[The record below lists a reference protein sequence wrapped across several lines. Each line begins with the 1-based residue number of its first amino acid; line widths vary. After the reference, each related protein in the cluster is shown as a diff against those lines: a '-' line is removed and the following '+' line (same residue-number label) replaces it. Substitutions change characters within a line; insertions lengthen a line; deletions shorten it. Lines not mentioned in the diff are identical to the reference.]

1 MATTNTDKVQKVY
14 IAYYG
19 RPADTAGLA
28 YWVSE
33 LDKASATLSD
43 VMNAFGV
50 SAEAA
55 SLYGSKSDT
64 DTVNALFQQMFA
76 RDPDAAGLEFYRG
89 KLTDGTYTAI
99 SLAQN
104 ILDGA
109 LNADATIIANK
120 LVVAK
125 AYTAATDTASEIAA
139 YAGDGAATSAR
150 TMLATVNENTVAA
163 SFDVATVI
171 AAIVN
176 TAATTTAAFDA
187 AVIVHAAAVVTYD
200 AAVVTAAASKI
211 AAATAAAT
219 VATVVLATASVAA
232 ATTAVTD
239 ATAVTT
245 AATAVTT
252 AAGTLTTTSAA
263 TIVNTTDD
271 VTAATAVTAAATAA
285 TTTATAATAA
295 AAVKTTAD
303 AALTAANADV
313 VAATSY
319 DAAIIVH
326 AAAVA
331 TYDAAVVTAAASK
344 ATAATAAAT
353 VTTVS
358 LSTAS
363 VAAATAA
370 VTDAAAVTTAA
381 AAVTEAA
388 ATLTSSSAATTSTT
402 DDATAA
408 TAVTAAATAATA
420 TATAA
425 TAAAAVK
432 TTADAALVTANA
444 AAITL
449 SLTTGVDTYVGG
461 VGDDTFTATF
471 LTLGTGDS
479 VIDSTTADNDTLTVI
494 TNTNIASTTTITKVE
509 NINVQSLGATS
520 VDMANISGVNSF
532 GTVDSTGAITV
543 NNADNAAMVLSL
555 SGQFNNTITVNYD
568 AGTLNGSDNNIAMTA
583 TSAKN
588 VTVDVDSGFERAT
601 LTLKGSANT
610 ISSITAP
617 GASLIIAGTGDATFA
632 ANALVNIDSYTI
644 ANTAALKFGAIQTTD
659 VSSLTATA
667 NTSGISGSTTL
678 VSGNIYSTDTID
690 GATTGL
696 AMLLGS
702 GADNLLINEQAAAGK
717 TNTIKLGGGN
727 DIVDINNAG
736 DGTTYIF
743 GEAGNDTMRVKTVA
757 LETTDLISGGTGTD
771 TLVLTGNLVNNL
783 VLLDV
788 ENVYLDGTTGAKTSL
803 SSSNVGGGIYRHR
816 SRHNL

>member
-363 VAAATAA
+363 VAAAT
-370 VTDAAAVTTAA
+370 
-381 AAVTEAA
+381 AA